1 MDKAIGGYFELELPQ
16 REEFHNNSLRLNSG
30 KNCLEYILRARK
42 YSKVYIP
49 YYTCDVVLR
58 PFEKLH
64 INYEF
69 YHINLHLELAQEI
82 NLKEDEA
89 LLYTNYFGLKQT
101 YVKTLANI
109 FGSQLIVDN
118 TQAFFAKPLKGIDT
132 FYTCR
137 KFFGVSDGAYLYT
150 DAKLD
155 MQFKQSVSY
164 VHTAH
169 LIKRI
174 DVSPEAGFKDFH
186 ESDDALA
193 DEDIKVMSKFTQR
206 VMQSID
212 YENVTVVRRVNFLQL
227 HDHLMSINIL
237 SAQMDADA
245 IPMVYPYMTE
255 SKGLRN
261 HLIKNKVYP
270 AKYWPNVNEWV
281 TGDSI
286 ESKLANYMV
295 PLPID
300 QRYGNEEMNRIIKL
314 IHDHERI

>member
-1 MDKAIGGYFELELPQ
+1 MEKVIGGYFELELPQ
-16 REEFHNNSLRLNSG
+16 REEFHKNALRLNSG
-30 KNCLEYILRARK
+30 KNCLEYILCARK
-42 YSKVYIP
+42 YNKVFIP

-58 PFEKLH
+58 PFKKLH
-64 INYEF
+64 ISYEF
-69 YHINLHLELAQEI
+69 YHINMHLELSQEI
-82 NLKEDEA
+82 NLKEGEA
-89 LLYTNYFGLKQT
+89 LLYTNYFGLKQH
-101 YVKTLANI
+101 YVELLANKY
-109 FGSQLIVDN
+109 GSQLIVDN
-118 TQAFFAKPLKGIDT
+118 TQAFFAKPHKGIDT

-155 MQFKQSVSY
+155 MQFEQSTSY
-164 VHTAH
+164 ENTPH

-174 DVSPEAGFKDFH
+174 DLSPEDGFEEFH
-186 ESDDALA
+186 QSDERLA
-193 DEDIKVMSKFTQR
+193 HEKIMLMSNFTQR

-227 HDHLMSINIL
+227 HDHLVSTNIL
-237 SAQMDADA
+237 SVQMDADA

-270 AKYWPNVNEWV
+270 AKYWPNVDEWV
-281 TGDSI
+281 ISDSI

>member
-1 MDKAIGGYFELELPQ
+1 MDTAIGGYFELELPHK
-16 REEFHNNSLRLNSG
+16 EEFHKNALRLNSG
-30 KNCLEYILRARK
+30 KNCLEYVLRARRYK
-42 YSKVYIP
+42 KVYIP

-64 INYEF
+64 ISYEF
-69 YHINLHLELAQEI
+69 YHINIRLELAQEA
-82 NLKEDEA
+82 NLKEGEA

-101 YVKTLANI
+101 YVESLANKY
-109 FGSQLIVDN
+109 GSQLIVDN
-118 TQAFFAKPLKGIDT
+118 TQAFFAKPLNGIDT

-137 KFFGVSDGAYLYT
+137 KFFGVPDGAYLYT

-155 MQFKQSVSY
+155 MKFEQSTSY
-164 VHTAH
+164 EHTSH
-169 LIKRI
+169 LLKRI
-174 DVSPEAGFKDFH
+174 DLSPEDGFEDFH
-186 ESDDALA
+186 QSDERLA
-193 DEDIKVMSKFTQR
+193 DEKIMMMSNFTQR

-212 YENVTVVRRVNFLQL
+212 YENVTVARRVNFLQL
-227 HDHLMSINIL
+227 HDHLVSTNIL
-237 SAQMDADA
+237 SVQMDADA

-270 AKYWPNVNEWV
+270 AKYWPNVDEWV
-281 TGDSI
+281 IGDSI

-314 IHDHERI
+314 IHEYERV